1 MLNRVILI
9 IDESNKFRESVKIE
23 QISSPNNK
31 EYESLM
37 DETKKKQ
44 DKRGGFI
51 PPTEY
56 DLGET
61 LYNEDEILY

>member
-1 MLNRVILI
+1 MSSQI
-9 IDESNKFRESVKIE
+9 IKKINDANKFRESIKTRIIE
-23 QISSPNNK
+23 SPNNK

-61 LYNEDEILY
+61 LYDEDEILY

>member
-1 MLNRVILI
+1 MSNRI
-9 IDESNKFRESVKIE
+9 IKRINDANKFRERIKTE
-23 QISSPNNK
+23 KISSPNNK

-44 DKRGGFI
+44 DKRAGFI

>member
-1 MLNRVILI
+1 MSNQI
-9 IDESNKFRESVKIE
+9 IKRINDANKFRERIKTE
-23 QISSPNNK
+23 KISSPNNK

-61 LYNEDEILY
+61 LYDKDEILY

>member
-1 MLNRVILI
+1 MSNQI
-9 IDESNKFRESVKIE
+9 IKTINDANKFRESIKTE
-23 QISSPNNK
+23 KISSPNNK

-61 LYNEDEILY
+61 LYDEDEILY

>member
-1 MLNRVILI
+1 MSNQI
-9 IDESNKFRESVKIE
+9 IKRINDANKFRERIKTE
-23 QISSPNNK
+23 KISSPNNK

-61 LYNEDEILY
+61 LYNEDELLY

>member
-1 MLNRVILI
+1 MSNQI
-9 IDESNKFRESVKIE
+9 IKRINDANKFRERIKTE
-23 QISSPNNK
+23 KISSPNNK